1 VSSLRL
7 ALASFAARAAGALL
21 RLTGSGGTSAPG
33 KILLALAPGAI
44 AQRSA
49 ALERGCAV
57 ISATNGKTT
66 TSAIA
71 AEIMQRDGAALV
83 HNRAGAN
90 MAGGI
95 AATLNDQHGDFGLFE
110 VDEFWLAILV
120 AELQPRSV
128 LMANLFRDQLDRYG
142 ELDEIVARWRQVAI
156 SPAVGRI
163 VLNADDPLIAGLGS
177 GVDGALYFGIE
188 DETVGS
194 EQAQHA
200 SEQACCPVCAEQFS
214 YSRYFVGH
222 LGHYYCGKGHPG
234 RPKVD
239 VGASEITANGLG
251 GSSFTLTIGG
261 SSYRA
266 ELAMPGLYNVY
277 NALAAA
283 ALANSLG
290 VSDETI
296 IAGIANA
303 SPAFG
308 RAESLSVDGREC
320 SIMLIKNPAGTNEVL
335 KTLTSDQASRDLLIV
350 LNDQIADGRD
360 ISWIWDADFEQ
371 LAGSGRPIT
380 CSGSRAVELGLRLK
394 YAGVDPAMIRVEAE
408 LPEAFAAALDGGAER
423 LVILPTYTAMLEI
436 RELLVARGAAAGSF
450 A

>member
-1 VSSLRL
+1 MRL
-7 ALASFAARAAGALL
+7 ALASATARVAGAVL

-33 KILLALAPGAI
+33 RILLALAPNAI
-44 AQRSA
+44 VQRSA
-49 ALERGCAV
+49 ALQRGCAV

-110 VDEFWLAILV
+110 VDEFWLALLV
-120 AELQPRSV
+120 NELRPRSV

-142 ELDEIVARWRQVAI
+142 ELDEIIARWRQVAI

-163 VLNADDPLIAGLGS
+163 VLNADDPLVAGLGAK
-177 GVDGALYFGIE
+177 VNGALYFGIE

-194 EQAQHA
+194 DHAQHA
-200 SEQACCPVCAEQFS
+200 SEQACCPVCSQQFS

-222 LGHYYCGKGHPG
+222 LGHYYCAQGHPG
-234 RPKVD
+234 RPKVQ
-239 VGASEITANGLG
+239 VSASEIAASGLR
-251 GSSFTLTIGG
+251 GSAFTLTIGER
-261 SSYRA
+261 SYRA
-266 ELAMPGLYNVY
+266 QLALPGLYNVY
-277 NALAAA
+277 NAVAAA
-283 ALANSLG
+283 ALAHSLG
-290 VSDETI
+290 VGDETI
-296 IAGIANA
+296 LAGIAA
-303 SPAFG
+303 ARPVFG
-308 RAESLSVDGREC
+308 RAESLSVGDREC

-335 KTLTSDQASRDLLIV
+335 RTLTSDQASRDLLIV

-371 LAGSGRPIT
+371 LARSERPII
-380 CSGSRAVELGLRLK
+380 CSGNRAVELGLRLK
-394 YAGVDPAMIRVEAE
+394 YAGVNPQLIGVETNLA
-408 LPEAFAAALDGGAER
+408 EAFAAALKGGAER
-423 LVILPTYTAMLEI
+423 LVILPTYTAMLEV
-436 RELLVARGAAAGSF
+436 RELLVSRGAATESF
-450 A
+450 G

>member
-1 VSSLRL
+1 MNSLRL

-21 RLTGSGGTSAPG
+21 RLAGSGGTSAPG
-33 KILLALAPGAI
+33 KILLALAPKAI

-71 AEIMQRDGAALV
+71 AQIMQRDGAALV

-95 AATLNDQHGDFGLFE
+95 AAALNDQHGDFGLFE
-110 VDEFWLAILV
+110 VDEFWLAMLV
-120 AELQPRSV
+120 DELRPRSV

-142 ELDEIVARWRQVAI
+142 ELDEINARWSKVAI
-156 SPAVGRI
+156 SPAVGQI
-163 VLNADDPLIAGLGS
+163 VLNADDPLIASLGS
-177 GVDGALYFGIE
+177 DVDAALYYGIE

-194 EQAQHA
+194 EHAQHA
-200 SEQACCPVCAEQFS
+200 TEQACCPICAEQFS

-222 LGHYYCGKGHPG
+222 LGHYYCAKGHPG
-234 RPKVD
+234 RPKVE
-239 VGASEITANGLG
+239 VSASEIATSGLG
-251 GSSFTLTIGG
+251 SSSFTLNIGG
-261 SSYRA
+261 RSYRA

-290 VSDETI
+290 VSDEAI
-296 IAGIANA
+296 IAGIAAA

-308 RAESLSVDGREC
+308 RAESLSVGGRES
-320 SIMLIKNPAGTNEVL
+320 SIILIKNPAGTNEVL
-335 KTLTSDQASRDLLIV
+335 RTLTSDRASRDLLIV

-371 LAGSGRPIT
+371 LADSGRPIT

-394 YAGVDPAMIRVEAE
+394 YAGVDPELIRVEAD
-408 LPEAFAAALDGGAER
+408 LREALAAALDGGGER
-423 LVILPTYTAMLEI
+423 LVVLPTYTAMLEV
-436 RELLVARGAAAGSF
+436 RELLVSRGAAEGSF
-450 A
+450 G